1 MWCRSAK
8 FLRISVQH
16 VLQRKRR
23 VEEIAVLVTVCIILL
38 RMTGWLQAVEWNLL
52 DRLFR
57 LRGVEER
64 DDRIVI
70 VEINEDDLE
79 QLGEW
84 PISDKTLVQLLET
97 IDQADPR
104 AIGLDIYRDL
114 PVGAGQ
120 AELAAFFQR
129 VPYIYGI
136 ETLPDSLNDR
146 GVDAPNL
153 LQEKEQVG
161 FNNVIIDAD
170 GVVRRNILYWSR
182 GEGGVAAS
190 LSLQLALAYLQPEGI
205 ELSLIERTG
214 DLQLG
219 DIVLT
224 RFRPNDGAYVAADA
238 GGYQLLANYR
248 GGQTIRTVSISEV
261 LRGNV
266 SSDIFRDRIVLIGST
281 AASLK
286 DFFRTPLTRSTEQSR
301 LFAGVELQAD
311 FTSQLISAALDDRPM
326 LRVWPTGWAWLLILA
341 CAYGSATIVWY
352 QRSLLKSTGFTL
364 LLTVGV
370 SGICVLAFFG
380 GTLWLPI
387 LPCTMVVIFTATLT
401 KTYQLQQAEKL
412 KKSKEFL
419 SSVINTIPDPIFVA
433 DQQQRWIVVNQAYCN
448 FVGYPLDYLIEKT
461 PFDIFP
467 QNEALVFQQQYEQVF
482 TTGEAQE
489 SEESFTD
496 ANGHTYLTA
505 TKRSLHRDSAGN
517 LFLVGV
523 IRDITDRK
531 RLEQELRRTASE
543 LLRSNTELRKAEGR
557 LRRLAYHDALTGL
570 PNREFF
576 YERFKESVVWATER
590 DRMIGLLF
598 IDLDGF
604 KLINDHHGHDV
615 GDQLLQAVAG
625 RLAGCLRGSDIVS
638 RLGGDEFTVLLPGI
652 PDLDAAKR
660 VAEKILAKLSQ
671 PFGLEE
677 QRVSV
682 TASIGISLY
691 PLHGT
696 DIESLMRTADSKMYQ
711 AKRIGKNQFAFE
723 DVTASHNAETN
734 SLRSSMDSASNPES
748 TRNKRSAKWR
758 DG

>member
-8 FLRISVQH
+8 FLRVPVQH

-23 VEEIAVLVTVCIILL
+23 VEEIAVLVTLCIILL
-38 RMTGWLQAVEWNLL
+38 RMTGWLQVLEWNFL

-57 LRGVEER
+57 LRGVGAQ
-64 DDRIVI
+64 DNRIVI

-84 PISDKTLVQLLET
+84 PISDKTLAQLLET
-97 IDQADPR
+97 INQAQPR

-114 PVGAGQ
+114 PVQTGHD
-120 AELAAFFQR
+120 ELTAFFEHS
-129 VPYIYGI
+129 PHIYGI
-136 ETLPDSLNDR
+136 ETLPDGLNNR
-146 GVDAPNL
+146 GVNAPRV

-161 FNNVIIDAD
+161 FNNVIVDAD
-170 GVVRRNILYWSR
+170 GAVRRNIVYWSR
-182 GEGGVAAS
+182 DDGGVAAS
-190 LSLQLALAYLQPEGI
+190 LSLQLALAYLQPLGI

-219 DIVLT
+219 NIVLN
-224 RFRPNDGAYVAADA
+224 RFQPNDGGYVAADA
-238 GGYQLLANYR
+238 GGYQLLANHR
-248 GGQTIRTVSISEV
+248 GPQTIPTVSISDV
-261 LRGNV
+261 LED
-266 SSDIFRDRIVLIGST
+266 SASTEIFRDRIVLIGST
-281 AASLK
+281 ASSLK
-286 DFFRTPLTRSTEQSR
+286 DFFKTPFTYSTEKSKP
-301 LFAGVELQAD
+301 FSGVELQAD

-326 LRVWPTGWAWLLILA
+326 LRVWPTGWVWVLLLA
-341 CAYGSATIVWY
+341 CAYGAANLAWY
-352 QRSLLKSTGFTL
+352 PRSLLKSAGL
-364 LLTVGV
+364 VLVMTVGV
-370 SGICVLAFFG
+370 GGVCVLAFLVG
-380 GTLWLPI
+380 AVWMPL
-387 LPCTMVVIFTATLT
+387 LPCMLATISSATLT
-401 KTYQLQQAEKL
+401 KTYQLQQAAKL

-433 DQQQRWIVVNQAYCN
+433 DQKQRWIVLNQAYCN
-448 FVGYPLDYLIEKT
+448 FVGHPLEHLIEKT

-467 QNEALVFQQQYEQVF
+467 ETEALVFRQQHEQVF
-482 TTGEAQE
+482 ATGEAQE

-496 ANGHTYLTA
+496 AHGHTYLTA

-531 RLEQELRRTASE
+531 RLEHELRRTASE

-604 KLINDHHGHDV
+604 KLINDNHGHDV

-625 RLAGCLRGSDIVS
+625 RLTGCLRGSDIVS

-652 PDLDAAKR
+652 PDLAAAKR
-660 VAEKILAKLSQ
+660 VAEKILSKLSK

-677 QRVSV
+677 HRVSV
-682 TASIGISLY
+682 TASIGISIY

-711 AKRIGKNQFAFE
+711 AKRVGKNQFAFE
-723 DVTASHNAETN
+723 EDVITQQSTEIHHATDYPNDRLDNT
-734 SLRSSMDSASNPES
+734 SSPES
-748 TRNKRSAKWR
+748 TSNR
-758 DG
+758 

>member
-8 FLRISVQH
+8 FLRFSVQH
-16 VLQRKRR
+16 VLQRRR
-23 VEEIAVLVTVCIILL
+23 RAEEIAVLITAFIILL

-57 LRGVEER
+57 LRGTELPN
-64 DDRIVI
+64 DRIVI

-84 PISDKTLVQLLET
+84 PISDSTLAQLLET
-97 IDQADPR
+97 VEQAQPR

-114 PVGAGQ
+114 PVGTGRDR
-120 AELAAFFQR
+120 LNAFFEQ
-129 VPYIYGI
+129 VPHIYGI
-136 ETLPDSLNDR
+136 ETLPDGLDNK
-146 GVDAPNL
+146 GVNAPQA
-153 LQEKEQVG
+153 LQAKDQVG

-170 GVVRRNILYWSR
+170 GVVRRNILYWGR
-182 GEGGVAAS
+182 ENGEVAAS
-190 LSLQLALAYLQPEGI
+190 FSLQLALAYLKPLGI
-205 ELSLIERTG
+205 ELSVIERTG
-214 DLQLG
+214 NLQIG
-219 DIVLT
+219 DVVLA
-224 RFRPNDGAYVAADA
+224 RFQPNDGGYVAADA
-238 GGYQLLANYR
+238 GGYQLLANYQ
-248 GGQTIRTVSISEV
+248 GAQTITTVSITDV
-261 LRGNV
+261 LQGDV
-266 SSDIFRDRIVLIGST
+266 SSDLFRDRIILIGST
-281 AASLK
+281 ASSLK
-286 DFFRTPLTRSTEQSR
+286 DFFHTPFTQSAEKSR
-301 LFAGVELQAD
+301 PFAGVELQAD

-326 LRVWPTGWAWLLILA
+326 LRVWPTDWVWVLLLA
-341 CAYGSATIVWY
+341 CAYGAANLAWH
-352 QRSLLKSTGFTL
+352 QRSVTKSAGSVL

-370 SGICVLAFFG
+370 GGTCVLAFLI
-380 GTLWLPI
+380 GTLWMPL
-387 LPCTMVVIFTATLT
+387 LPCVMAIIGSATLT

-433 DQQQRWIVVNQAYCN
+433 DRQQRWIVLNQAYCN
-448 FVGYPLDYLIEKT
+448 FVGYPLDRLIEKT

-467 QNEALVFQQQYEQVF
+467 TAEALVFQQQHEQVF
-482 TTGEAQE
+482 ATGEAQE

-531 RLEQELRRTASE
+531 RLEHELRRTASE
-543 LLRSNTELRKAEGR
+543 LLRSNSELRKAEGR

-604 KLINDHHGHDV
+604 KLINDNHGHDV

-625 RLAGCLRGSDIVS
+625 RLTGCLRGSDIVS

-671 PFGLEE
+671 PFGLEGY
-677 QRVSV
+677 RVSV

-711 AKRIGKNQFAFE
+711 AKRIGKNQLAFE
-723 DVTASHNAETN
+723 DVVASQGSEADYSTDYP
-734 SLRSSMDSASNPES
+734 SDRLDSASGSES
-748 TRNKRSAKWR
+748 TNNQRL
-758 DG
+758 